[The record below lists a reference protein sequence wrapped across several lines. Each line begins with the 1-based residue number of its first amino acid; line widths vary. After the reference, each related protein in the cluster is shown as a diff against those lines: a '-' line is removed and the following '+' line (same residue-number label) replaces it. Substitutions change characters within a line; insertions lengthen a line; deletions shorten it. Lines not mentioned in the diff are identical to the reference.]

1 MHPFWV
7 LCHRRIVRYR
17 IQRRTCAKLGAL
29 AKLSHNMRVKKL
41 PLAGDEILGRIR
53 MKSTIRMI
61 LATAAMTVAGAVGG
75 QNFPNRPVTLTVGF
89 APAGGADT
97 AARLIAQK
105 LGENVG
111 QPVVVENKAGAGG
124 NIAAQH
130 IATAPPDGYTIHLTS
145 VGPMSVA
152 PHVVKNLPYD
162 PKRDIAPITMGV
174 VFPNVLVVYSGVP
187 AKSLAEFVALAKE
200 NPGRL
205 TYGSSGAGGAGH
217 LAGELFKERAGID
230 VLHVPYK
237 GGGPAMT
244 DLLGGRLD
252 MYVGVPSTVAPH
264 VDSGRARALATT
276 GAKRTSTMP
285 DVPTVAESGYPGF
298 EATNW
303 YAFVAPGRTP
313 RDLLD
318 FWNRELTKVLNDPQ
332 VAAELAKLGL
342 DPAPGTRDELA
353 RYIEREN
360 VKWGKVVREAKITAE

>member
-1 MHPFWV
+1 MKP
-7 LCHRRIVRYR
+7 
-17 IQRRTCAKLGAL
+17 A
-29 AKLSHNMRVKKL
+29 MRML
-41 PLAGDEILGRIR
+41 
-53 MKSTIRMI
+53 

-75 QNFPNRPVTLTVGF
+75 QTFPSRPVTLTVGF
-89 APAGGADT
+89 AAGGGADT
-97 AARLIAQK
+97 AARIIAQK
-105 LGENVG
+105 LGENLG
-111 QPVVVENKAGAGG
+111 QSVIVENKAGAGG

-130 IATAPPDGYTIHLTS
+130 IAMAQPDGYTLHLTS

-152 PHVVKNLPYD
+152 PHLVKDLAYL

-174 VFPNVLVVYSGVP
+174 VFPNVFVVHSGVP
-187 AKSLAEFVALAKE
+187 AKTLAEFVALAKQK
-200 NPGRL
+200 PGQL
-205 TYGSSGAGGAGH
+205 TYASSGVGGAGH

-264 VDSGRARALATT
+264 VDAGKARALATT
-276 GAKRTSTMP
+276 GARRTSTMP
-285 DVPTVAESGYPGF
+285 GVPTVAESGYPGF

-303 YAFVAPGRTP
+303 YAFVAPSKTP

-332 VAAELAKLGL
+332 VKAELAKLGL

-353 RYIEREN
+353 QYIERETE
-360 VKWGKVVREAKITAE
+360 KWGKVVREAKITAE

>member
-1 MHPFWV
+1 MKP
-7 LCHRRIVRYR
+7 
-17 IQRRTCAKLGAL
+17 A
-29 AKLSHNMRVKKL
+29 MRML
-41 PLAGDEILGRIR
+41 
-53 MKSTIRMI
+53 

-75 QNFPNRPVTLTVGF
+75 QTFPSRPVTLTVGF
-89 APAGGADT
+89 AAGGGADT
-97 AARLIAQK
+97 AARIIAQK
-105 LGENVG
+105 LGENLG
-111 QPVVVENKAGAGG
+111 QSVIVENKAGAGG

-130 IATAPPDGYTIHLTS
+130 IAMAQPDGYTLHLTS

-152 PHVVKNLPYD
+152 PHLVKDLAYL

-174 VFPNVLVVYSGVP
+174 VFPNVFVVHSGVP
-187 AKSLAEFVALAKE
+187 AKTLAEFVALAKQK
-200 NPGRL
+200 PGQL
-205 TYGSSGAGGAGH
+205 TYASSGVGGAGH

-264 VDSGRARALATT
+264 IDAGKVRALATT

-285 DVPTVAESGYPGF
+285 GVPTVAESGYPGF

-303 YAFVAPGRTP
+303 YAFVAPSKTP

-332 VAAELAKLGL
+332 VKAELAKLGL

-353 RYIEREN
+353 QYIERETE
-360 VKWGKVVREAKITAE
+360 KWGKVVREAKITAE